1 MMIAHTPTLFAA
13 VALVATILAF
23 CLLLVGRSN
32 RHDNLWLTACGLL
45 AHALA
50 YVCYTV
56 YGHAPLWLSYGVGNS
71 LLSLALAFYSAS
83 LFRVREQA
91 VPWRQVFIIPVC
103 MLVGLMLLLDTVEPR
118 MLLAT
123 LVLMLQCTLIL
134 YWVRRHV
141 ERPGRAHLL
150 LQIGALVSLVGL
162 GMRAVAV
169 INGTAVEMRYD
180 SSNLKQS
187 ISVAIG
193 TVTVMMYSIG
203 LVLMAKERSESRLKH
218 LALRDVLTG
227 TYNRRAILE
236 RFAVELDRARGERS
250 SLAVAMIDL
259 DHFKRINDL
268 YGHLAGDEVLCH
280 CVRQLEQRLRHRDS
294 LGRYGGEEFLLLLPQ
309 ADRNGAMAALQGLRE
324 AIALSPA
331 HFAGDQITLRF
342 SVGLWCG
349 VPGPHDTTASLL
361 AQADAALYQAKAA
374 GRNTVYMA
382 ALTAAS

>member
-23 CLLLVGRSN
+23 CLLLVGQSN
-32 RHDNLWLTACGLL
+32 RQDNLWLTACGLL

-91 VPWRQVFIIPVC
+91 VPWRQVFIIPAC
-103 MLVGLMLLLDTVEPR
+103 MLVGLMLLLDTLEPR

-123 LVLMLQCTLIL
+123 LVLMLQCALIL
-134 YWVRRHV
+134 CWVRRHV

-150 LQIGALVSLVGL
+150 LQIGAVVSLVGL
-162 GMRAVAV
+162 GMRALAV
-169 INGTAVEMRYD
+169 VNGTAVEMRYD
-180 SSNLKQS
+180 TSNLKQS

-280 CVRQLEQRLRHRDS
+280 CVRQLEQRLRHGDS
-294 LGRYGGEEFLLLLPQ
+294 LGRYGGEEFLLLLPH
-309 ADRNGAMAALQGLRE
+309 ADRDGAMAALQGLRE

-374 GRNTVYMA
+374 GRNTVHMV
-382 ALTAAS
+382 ALTAAG

>member
-23 CLLLVGRSN
+23 CLLLVGQSN
-32 RHDNLWLTACGLL
+32 RQDNLWLTACGLL

-91 VPWRQVFIIPVC
+91 VPWRQVFIIPAC
-103 MLVGLMLLLDTVEPR
+103 MLVGLMLLLDTLEPR

-123 LVLMLQCTLIL
+123 LVLMLQCALIL

-150 LQIGALVSLVGL
+150 LQIGAVVSLVGL
-162 GMRAVAV
+162 GMRALAV
-169 INGTAVEMRYD
+169 VNGTAVEMRYD
-180 SSNLKQS
+180 TSNLKQS

-280 CVRQLEQRLRHRDS
+280 CVRQLEQRLRHGDS
-294 LGRYGGEEFLLLLPQ
+294 LGRYGGEEFLLLLPH
-309 ADRNGAMAALQGLRE
+309 ADRDGAMAALQGLRE

-374 GRNTVYMA
+374 GRNTVHMV
-382 ALTAAS
+382 ALTAAG

>member
-13 VALVATILAF
+13 VALVATIMAF
-23 CLLLVGRSN
+23 CLLLVGQFN
-32 RHDNLWLTACGLL
+32 RRDNLLLTGCGLL

-71 LLSLALAFYSAS
+71 LLSLALAFYLAS
-83 LFRVREQA
+83 LFRVREQR
-91 VPWRQVFIIPVC
+91 VPWQLVFSIPAF
-103 MLVGLMLLLDTVEPR
+103 MLVALMLLLDTLEPR

-123 LVLMLQCTLIL
+123 LVLMLQCSLIF
-134 YWVRRHV
+134 YWSRRHA

-150 LQIGALVSLVGL
+150 LQIGALISLIGL
-162 GMRAVAV
+162 GMRALAV

-180 SSNLKQS
+180 TSNLKQS

-203 LVLMAKERSESRLKH
+203 LVLMAKERSESRLQH

-236 RFAVELDRARGERS
+236 RFAVELDSARGEQS
-250 SLAVAMIDL
+250 SLAVAMIDI

-280 CVRQLEQRLRHRDS
+280 CVRQLQQRLRQGDS
-294 LGRYGGEEFLLLLPQ
+294 LGRYGGEEFLLLLPHTTR
-309 ADRNGAMAALQGLRE
+309 DGAMAALQGLRE
-324 AIALSPA
+324 AIARSPA
-331 HFAGDQITLRF
+331 LFAGNEIALRF
-342 SVGLWCG
+342 SVGLWCA
-349 VPGPHDTTASLL
+349 VPGPQDSTAGLL

-374 GRNTVYMA
+374 GRNTVHMA
-382 ALTAAS
+382 VLLGAG